1 MGEGLLFFKSMIV
14 GLGIAAPVGPVGVLC
29 VRRTLTGGPRL
40 GLSSGLGA
48 AVADSL
54 YGAVAAFG
62 LAAVGA
68 WIVQHSE
75 WLRLGGGL
83 FLVCLA
89 GWNLLRGPAAQGKVQ
104 ADASNV
110 FWAFCSTL
118 FLTLANPV
126 TLLSF
131 AAIFA
136 AVGVTHSADSLT
148 AGLILV
154 AGVFAGSSV
163 WWFGLS
169 GSVLALR
176 NRVSLG
182 WMKRIHYGSALLIL
196 LFGLYALVSYFLG
209 DPAS

>member
-1 MGEGLLFFKSMIV
+1 MGEGLLFLKSVIV
-14 GLGIAAPVGPVGVLC
+14 GLGIAAPLGPVGVLC
-29 VRRTLTGGPRL
+29 VRRTLTGGPLL

-48 AVADSL
+48 AIADAL

-75 WLRLGGGL
+75 WLRLGGGT
-83 FLVCLA
+83 FLIIL
-89 GWNLLRGPAAQGKVQ
+89 GSWNILRGPSPEGKVQ
-104 ADASNV
+104 ADANNI

-126 TLLSF
+126 TLFSF

-136 AVGVTHSADSLT
+136 AVGVTQSADGMT

-154 AGVFAGSSV
+154 AGVFAGSSL

-169 GSVLALR
+169 GTVIALR
-176 NRVSLG
+176 NRVGPG
-182 WMKRIHYGSALLIL
+182 WIKRIHYGSAVLIL
-196 LFGLYALVSYFLG
+196 LFGCYAFASYFFG
-209 DPAS
+209 DPIT

>member
-1 MGEGLLFFKSMIV
+1 MGEGLLFFKSMVV

-29 VRRTLTGGPRL
+29 LRRTLTGGPRL

-68 WIVQHSE
+68 WIVQHSD

-89 GWNLLRGPAAQGKVQ
+89 GWNLLRGPAAEGKVQ
-104 ADASNV
+104 TDASNV

-136 AVGVTHSADSLT
+136 AVGITHSADGLA
-148 AGLILV
+148 AGMILV
-154 AGVFAGSSV
+154 AGVFAGSSI

-176 NRVSLG
+176 GRVSLD

-196 LFGLYALVSYFLG
+196 LFGLYALGSYLLGEAVS
-209 DPAS
+209 